1 MSTIG
6 QRLKTLRKEERLTQV
21 DFAKRLLISQS
32 YLSSVENDNETPTSK
47 LLKLASL
54 EFGVNEKWLLDGS
67 GQMYENDK
75 SASTETAN
83 SALLKIVT
91 LLTTKSNVD
100 YEIYV
105 DNINIYTQILF
116 AAQYLTGDEKV
127 QFLSKWHTL
136 LMNMEQLIS
145 LSLKKEISS
154 NFNNHTEVIYS
165 DLEEFFQCYSKFLI
179 QNKFFSKKDI
189 AISF

>member
-32 YLSSVENDNETPTSK
+32 YLSSIENDNETPTSK

-100 YEIYV
+100 YEVYV

-165 DLEEFFQCYSKFLI
+165 DLEEFFSMLQ
-179 QNKFFSKKDI
+179 Q
-189 AISF
+189 ISDTK